1 MVEAKPTGHENN
13 LADMKKAIMKLDMQ

>member
-13 LADMKKAIMKLDMQ
+13 SSDLKKALMKLDMH